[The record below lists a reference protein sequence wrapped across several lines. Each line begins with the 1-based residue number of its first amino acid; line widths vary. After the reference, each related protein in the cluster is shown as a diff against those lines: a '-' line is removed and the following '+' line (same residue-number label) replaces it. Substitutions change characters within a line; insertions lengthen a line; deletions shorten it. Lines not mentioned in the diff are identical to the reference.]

1 MIQTP
6 KFLFESKSFLAS
18 RTAREFLKELW
29 QLRAKSFH
37 RARVR
42 KLTRNLSSE
51 HIVWSLRWMKLTLL
65 ILMHCNYMYRLSS
78 DIFEETQ
85 KSQQFFIHGESAAQ
99 CITFIN
105 EEPHTVL

>member
-1 MIQTP
+1 MDETHSP
-6 KFLFESKSFLAS
+6 YPHA
-18 RTAREFLKELW
+18 
-29 QLRAKSFH
+29 
-37 RARVR
+37 
-42 KLTRNLSSE
+42 
-51 HIVWSLRWMKLTLL
+51 
-65 ILMHCNYMYRLSS
+65 CNYMYRLSS